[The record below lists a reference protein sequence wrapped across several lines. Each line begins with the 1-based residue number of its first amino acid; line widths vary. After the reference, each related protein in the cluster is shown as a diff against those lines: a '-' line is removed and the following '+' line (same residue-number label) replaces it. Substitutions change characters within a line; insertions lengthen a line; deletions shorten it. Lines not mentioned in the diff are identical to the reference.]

1 MKRLIAAGILFV
13 LVLAAYL
20 TGHFYI
26 KNTCDTAK
34 ELLNEC
40 ISAYETQNEAGVQAE
55 NLKKYWAKK
64 EKPLSFFVNHSE
76 IDEIELAISTLKIY
90 SVTESKELFSEYSG
104 MVKTLLHQLVEDSVP
119 NIHSIF

>member
-40 ISAYETQNEAGVQAE
+40 INAYETQNEAGSKAE
-55 NLKKYWAKK
+55 KLKNYWTEK
-64 EKPLSFFVNHSE
+64 EKPLSFFANHSE
-76 IDEIELAISTLKIY
+76 IDEIELAISTLEIY
-90 SVTESKELFSEYSG
+90 SVTDSKELFSEYSG
-104 MVKTLLHQLVEDSVP
+104 TVKTLLHQLVEDSVP

>member
-1 MKRLIAAGILFV
+1 LKRLIAAGILFV

-40 ISAYETQNEAGVQAE
+40 INAYETQNEAGSKAE
-55 NLKKYWAKK
+55 KLKNYWTEK
-64 EKPLSFFVNHSE
+64 EKPLSFFAVSVLCILCFE
-76 IDEIELAISTLKIY
+76 ILSAQGCE
-90 SVTESKELFSEYSG
+90 
-104 MVKTLLHQLVEDSVP
+104 VP
-119 NIHSIF
+119 HCSIFQARNLQKKSKIFQ